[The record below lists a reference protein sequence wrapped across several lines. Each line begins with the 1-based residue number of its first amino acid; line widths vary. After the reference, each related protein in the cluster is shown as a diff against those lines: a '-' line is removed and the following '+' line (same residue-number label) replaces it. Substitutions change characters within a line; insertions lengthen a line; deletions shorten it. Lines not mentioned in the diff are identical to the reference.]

1 MAREWENPGYRKR
14 KKEAVLL
21 VLLLAVSI
29 GWFLFRPPRA
39 NPPLT
44 QNRRHAVPD
53 GKAIP
58 DPKPP
63 AAEKSS
69 APESAGNTVP
79 SSIETSV
86 REEDD
91 SLRRANRAFA
101 AGDYAE
107 AARLF
112 QELAAKEGRY
122 RTYAGVAFFRMK
134 EYEPAIRQLE
144 QAVAADPSD
153 FQAHKFLALAWY
165 LSDRLEESLEHAR
178 AGLALR
184 ADGELEALLAKL
196 EREKPVQDEYVD
208 AEIPNFRIL
217 FDGREQREAKR
228 LVIRFLKEAYADI
241 GKKLD
246 LFPAGLV
253 TVILYS
259 ERDFAAAT
267 GAPFWIGGLY
277 DGKIRIPVRG
287 VIGREA
293 ALKRILFHEYT
304 HALIYSVTPAC
315 PRWIHEGLAEYC
327 SGSRPPRIGQIIP
340 LERLENASAWWN
352 GESAPLAYRE
362 SHAAVA
368 ALIDRFGLDRLK
380 QFLLALGRDET
391 LPEAFQG
398 AFYMPYSRFLAQW
411 GRPAK

>member
-14 KKEAVLL
+14 RRESVLL

-29 GWFLFRPPRA
+29 GWFLFKPPRA
-39 NPPLT
+39 NPPLE
-44 QNRRHAVPD
+44 QNRTHVVPD

-58 DPKPP
+58 DPEPP
-63 AAEKSS
+63 PVKEAAAAKSG
-69 APESAGNTVP
+69 GNPVP
-79 SSIETSV
+79 SSVEPSV
-86 REEDD
+86 GEEDD
-91 SLRRANRAFA
+91 PLRRANRAFA
-101 AGDYAE
+101 VGGYAE

-134 EYEPAIRQLE
+134 EYESAIQQLE

-184 ADGELEALLAKL
+184 PDGELEALLAKL
-196 EREKPVQDEYVD
+196 ERDKPVQDEYVD
-208 AEIPNFRIL
+208 AEIPYFRIL
-217 FDGREQREAKR
+217 FDGQEQRETKR
-228 LVIRFLKEAYADI
+228 VVIGLLKEAYADI

-246 LFPAGLV
+246 LFPADPV

-259 ERDFAAAT
+259 ERDFAVAT
-267 GAPFWIGGLY
+267 GAPFWVGGLY

-304 HALIYSVTPAC
+304 HALVFSITPVC
-315 PRWIHEGLAEYC
+315 PRWVQVGLAEFC
-327 SGSRPPRIGQIIP
+327 SGSRLLKIGQIIP

-391 LPEAFQG
+391 LPEAFQE

-411 GRPAK
+411 GRQTR